1 MFRFTVLGI
10 VATHRD
16 VQILKFCTC
25 IDVTDF
31 DKRSASYIQTM
42 IQTQHGESRK
52 VGIVRERART
62 ADSIGEYLTLDYRVI
77 KAEPAP
83 SPYW

>member
-1 MFRFTVLGI
+1 
-10 VATHRD
+10 
-16 VQILKFCTC
+16 
-25 IDVTDF
+25 
-31 DKRSASYIQTM
+31 M